1 MVLPVALIA
10 YSNTVARITDD
21 LGAII
26 FFNYYYFGLYYFIL
40 LNVEGSVQ
48 YNAPLLTRSHDVN
61 IKKSFKIYQCRA
73 HQLPV

>member
-26 FFNYYYFGLYYFIL
+26 FFL
-40 LNVEGSVQ
+40 L
-48 YNAPLLTRSHDVN
+48 LL
-61 IKKSFKIYQCRA
+61 F
-73 HQLPV
+73 

>member
-26 FFNYYYFGLYYFIL
+26 FFKL
-40 LNVEGSVQ
+40 L
-48 YNAPLLTRSHDVN
+48 L
-61 IKKSFKIYQCRA
+61 F
-73 HQLPV
+73 